1 MRKYMKSAIV
11 AFLLLAM
18 MGCKSKEFR
27 DVSAEASLS
36 HYIGTTYK
44 TKKDL
49 IICGIARDIR
59 YPKVVGYYTVMEPPG
74 IDGPEVISRHVIPP
88 GTLVKTIRV
97 ERCSNCLPFSAELR
111 WVVDVLSDRTFK
123 DHPVV
128 IDAGR
133 IDIEKTNAIVKV
145 EAGT

>member
-1 MRKYMKSAIV
+1 MKYAIV
-11 AFLLLAM
+11 ACLLLAM

-36 HYIGTTYK
+36 HFIGTTYK
-44 TKKDL
+44 TKKEL
-49 IICGIARDIR
+49 IICGIARNTQN
-59 YPKVVGYYTVMEPPG
+59 PKIVDYYTLMELPG
-74 IDGPEVISRHVIPP
+74 INGPEVISRHVIPP
-88 GTLVKTIRV
+88 NTIVKTIRV
-97 ERCSNCLPFSAELR
+97 ERCSNCLPFSTELQ

-133 IDIEKTNAIVKV
+133 IDIEKTNALVKV